1 MMSIRM
7 RSLIWICYI
16 VTLLKEI
23 DEELEVK
30 RTSLIFWTIL
40 VKSLLKRYTVT
51 ILQISDHLSNLTAD
65 ILEMNTSFLSVLN

>member
-40 VKSLLKRYTVT
+40 VKTLLKRYTVT